1 MLTKSRNSIAEGL
14 KRLISNEQVLSTEEE
29 IAVYEQD
36 ATNTRISKMP
46 PDAIVF
52 PRHIVDVQTVLRY
65 ASKNNIPVVCRGA
78 GTNLVGGCLT
88 DFGGIVLNFSKMT
101 RIYDLNDT
109 DMTVKVEAGVV
120 LNDLLKETEKY
131 GLFFPIDPSNMAVS
145 TIGGAIAQ
153 SSGGAKTFK
162 YGSIKDYVL
171 GLKVVTADGEIIN
184 TGSDT
189 IKNSTG
195 YHLEQLFVGSEGTLG
210 IIVEATLKLIPK
222 PQERRVIMAYFDSVS
237 DAVNSVNE
245 IIKSKLMPSAIEFM
259 DKNSLVSI
267 ENYNPNG
274 LLTDKEAALI
284 IETDGIDL
292 DIQQE
297 KIELCLNSMNAT
309 GIKIAKTEDEI
320 ENIWKSRRASF
331 AAAAKLAPDV
341 MTEDVIVPRSKL
353 PELVLG
359 VKEICNKYNLKVCMI
374 GHVGDGNLHP
384 QIVLNMEDDIQFK
397 NYMSAKGEIYKL
409 TNDLGGILS
418 AEHGIGSDK
427 SAYLYDVIDKNT
439 LIYMKKMKNM
449 FDPKNILNPGK
460 VFNDLKR

>member
-1 MLTKSRNSIAEGL
+1 MLTKNSNSIAEGL
-14 KRLISNEQVLSTEEE
+14 KRLISDEQVLSSKEEVT
-29 IAVYEQD
+29 VYAQD
-36 ATNTRISKMP
+36 ATNSKISKMP

-52 PRHIVDVQTVLRY
+52 PKTIVDVQTVLRY
-65 ASKNNIPVVCRGA
+65 ASKRNIPVVCRGA

-101 RIYDLNDT
+101 GIYNLNET

-120 LNDLLKETEKY
+120 LGDLLKETEKY
-131 GLFFPIDPSNMAVS
+131 GLFFPVDPSNMAVS

-162 YGSIKDYVL
+162 YGTIKDYIL

-210 IIVEATLKLIPK
+210 VIVEATLKLIPK

-237 DAVNSVNE
+237 EAVNSVNE
-245 IIKSKLMPSAIEFM
+245 IIKTKLVPSAIEFM
-259 DKNSLVSI
+259 DKNSLISV

-284 IETDGIDL
+284 IETDGSDL
-292 DIQQE
+292 DLQEE
-297 KIELCLNSMNAT
+297 KIVSCLNSMNAA

-331 AAAAKLAPDV
+331 AAAAKIAPDV

-353 PELVLG
+353 PDLVLG
-359 VKEICNKYNLKVCMI
+359 VREICNKYNLKVCMI

-384 QIVLNMEDDIQFK
+384 QIVLNMEDDEQFK
-397 NYMSAKGEIYKL
+397 NYMKAKGEIYKL
-409 TNDLGGILS
+409 TNSLGGILS

-427 SAYLYDVIDKNT
+427 SAYMYDVIDKN
-439 LIYMKKMKNM
+439 LLLYMKKMKNM
-449 FDPKNILNPGK
+449 FDPNNILNPGK
-460 VFNDLKR
+460 VFIEK

>member
-1 MLTKSRNSIAEGL
+1 MLTRNRNTIAEGL
-14 KRLISNEQVLSTEEE
+14 KRLISDEQVLSSKEE
-29 IAVYEQD
+29 ITVYEQD
-36 ATNTRISKMP
+36 ATNSKISKMP

-52 PRHIVDVQTVLRY
+52 PKNIVDVQTVLRY
-65 ASKNNIPVVCRGA
+65 ASKRNIPVVCRGA

-101 RIYDLNDT
+101 GIYNLNET

-120 LNDLLKETEKY
+120 LGDLLKETEKY
-131 GLFFPIDPSNMAVS
+131 GLFFPVDPSNMAVS

-162 YGSIKDYVL
+162 YGTIKDYIL

-210 IIVEATLKLIPK
+210 VIVEATLKLIPK

-237 DAVNSVNE
+237 EAVNSVNE
-245 IIKSKLMPSAIEFM
+245 IIKTKLVPSAIEFM
-259 DKNSLVSI
+259 DKNSLISV

-284 IETDGIDL
+284 IETDGSDL
-292 DIQQE
+292 DLQEE
-297 KIELCLNSMNAT
+297 KIVSCLNSMNAV

-331 AAAAKLAPDV
+331 AAAAKIAPDV

-353 PELVLG
+353 PDLVLG
-359 VKEICNKYNLKVCMI
+359 VREICNKYNLKVCMI

-384 QIVLNMEDDIQFK
+384 QIVLNMEDDEQFK
-397 NYMSAKGEIYKL
+397 NYMKAKGEIYKL
-409 TNDLGGILS
+409 TNSLGGILS

-427 SAYLYDVIDKNT
+427 ASYMLDVIDKN
-439 LIYMKKMKNM
+439 LLLYMKKIKNM
-449 FDPKNILNPGK
+449 FDPNNILNPGK
-460 VFNDLKR
+460 IFIKR

>member
-1 MLTKSRNSIAEGL
+1 MLTKNSNSIAEGL
-14 KRLISNEQVLSTEEE
+14 KRLISDEQVLSSKEE
-29 IAVYEQD
+29 ITVYEQD
-36 ATNTRISKMP
+36 ATNSKISKKS

-52 PRHIVDVQTVLRY
+52 PKTIVDVQTVLRY
-65 ASKNNIPVVCRGA
+65 ASKRNIPVVCRGA

-101 RIYDLNDT
+101 RIYNLNET

-120 LNDLLKETEKY
+120 LGDLLKETEKV
-131 GLFFPIDPSNMAVS
+131 GLFFPVDPSNMAVS

-162 YGSIKDYVL
+162 YGTIKDYIL

-189 IKNSTG
+189 MKNSTG

-210 IIVEATLKLIPK
+210 VVVEATLKLIPK
-222 PQERRVIMAYFDSVS
+222 PQARRVIMAYFDYVS

-245 IIKSKLMPSAIEFM
+245 IIKAKLVPSAIEFM
-259 DKNSLVSI
+259 DKNSLISV

-284 IETDGIDL
+284 IETDGSDL
-292 DIQQE
+292 DLQEE
-297 KIELCLNSMNAT
+297 KIVSCLNSLNAV

-331 AAAAKLAPDV
+331 AAAAKIAPDV

-353 PELVLG
+353 PDLVLG
-359 VKEICNKYNLKVCMI
+359 VREICEKYNLKVCMI

-384 QIVLNMEDDIQFK
+384 QIVLNMEDDVQFK

-409 TNDLGGILS
+409 TNSLGGILS

-427 SAYLYDVIDKNT
+427 SAYMYDVIDKN
-439 LIYMKKMKNM
+439 LLLYMKKMKNM
-449 FDPKNILNPGK
+449 FDPNNILNPGK
-460 VFNDLKR
+460 VFIDK